1 VHRVAALGVALAA
14 LIAAAA
20 QSAGATVDREDGFL
34 TAYAYTL
41 FPTAARLKL
50 DPRDDA
56 EEDLALVNSF
66 RRALER
72 RGHLVDTAATLVLS
86 FDLTVD
92 DDISP
97 AGRISEPPG
106 SSVVVPINRGTRPAG
121 LEMTRYRLSVAV
133 DDRRTGRRVWSAEVL
148 FAADYRGVVATAQA
162 VVPVL
167 LDSLGQT
174 VNRISI
180 TFE

>member
-1 VHRVAALGVALAA
+1 VHRIAALGLALAA
-14 LIAAAA
+14 LLWAAAP
-20 QSAGATVDREDGFL
+20 SAGATVDREDGFL
-34 TAYAYTL
+34 TAYAYML
-41 FPTAARLKL
+41 FPTGARLRL

-72 RGHLVDTAATLVLS
+72 RGHLIDTTATLVLS
-86 FDLTVD
+86 FDLTLD

-97 AGRISEPPG
+97 SGRISEPPG
-106 SSVVVPINRGTRPAG
+106 SSVVVPVNRARPAG
-121 LEMTRYRLSVAV
+121 LELTRYRLSVAV
-133 DDRRTGRRVWSAEVL
+133 DDRRTGRRVWSADAL
-148 FAADYRGVVATAQA
+148 FSADYRAVVATAQA

-174 VNRISI
+174 VNRLSI